1 MQEANKTMKKE
12 KIIGILGGMGPYTTV
27 DIFHRIIELTPAKR
41 DWEHLRIIID
51 NNPKIPSRSRAVL
64 FSENSPVP
72 MMMETAKNLERAG
85 ADFIIIPCNTSHYF
99 YSDVQKSVNI
109 PILNIIEETTKYV
122 IEKMPKLKK
131 IGLLST
137 LVTVKGKLYHKTF
150 NEKGVEVIVPN
161 ENDQTKVNEVIEAVK
176 IGKKGNETELKIID
190 VANKLI
196 DTGAECIVIGCTEIS
211 IVLKDGDLSAPVFDS
226 NQILA
231 EKSVKIALE
240 GK

>member
-1 MQEANKTMKKE
+1 MKKE

-27 DIFHRIIELTPAKR
+27 DIFHSIIELTPAKK

-64 FSENSPVP
+64 FGEESPVP
-72 MMMETAKNLERAG
+72 MMIETVKNLERAG

-99 YSDVQKSVNI
+99 YSEVQKSVNI
-109 PILNIIEETTKYV
+109 PILNIIEETTNHV
-122 IEKMPKLKK
+122 IEKMPNIQR

-161 ENDQTKVNEVIEAVK
+161 GNDQTKVTEVIEAVK
-176 IGKKGNETELKIID
+176 IGKNENETKLKIID

-196 DTGAECIVIGCTEIS
+196 DVGAECIIIGCTEIS
-211 IVLKDGDLSAPVFDS
+211 IVFKDGDLSVPVFNS

-231 EKSVKIALE
+231 EKSVKIALS
-240 GK
+240 GR